1 MIYSV
6 CKREFCLELKTSD
19 QISLQ
24 NGREICK
31 MIENLIDDAGYHLS
45 ILQQIVLMQITVIT
59 SYK

>member
-1 MIYSV
+1 
-6 CKREFCLELKTSD
+6 
-19 QISLQ
+19 
-24 NGREICK
+24 